1 MGASASAI
9 TTRSRR
15 AGLAAADRS
24 ERGEERALRACRRL
38 PWWCLGAT
46 RTRHHS
52 QLDRWGIDIVI
63 ETVDLGRIV
72 LQVKSSEHRAAEF
85 REYGKRLALRY
96 RIHTIVID
104 DSLCDAEVY
113 GRILGVCIVA
123 REEAEAAGL
132 TCDDAR
138 LCRKEAA

>member
-1 MGASASAI
+1 MGASASSI
-9 TTRSRR
+9 TTRSSR
-15 AGLAAADRS
+15 ANRAAADRS

-46 RTRHHS
+46 RTPHRS
-52 QLDRWGIDIVI
+52 QLDRWGIDLVV
-63 ETVDLGRIV
+63 ETVDLGRIMI
-72 LQVKSSEHRAAEF
+72 QVKSSEHRAAEF

-96 RIHTIVID
+96 RIHTIVVD

-123 REEAEAAGL
+123 REEAIAAGL